1 MKDVKM
7 RDGAKTDREQR
18 GLLIRDSLVT
28 ESFEMTADLCE
39 SIIHVLCHRSGIPP
53 RPPGAIRAA
62 EGELED
68 QTKYRQCFFFVMFCM
83 PPVLKWKTIKKKGD
97 TSMITF

>member
-1 MKDVKM
+1 M

-39 SIIHVLCHRSGIPP
+39 SIIHVLCHCSGTPQRP
-53 RPPGAIRAA
+53 LRPPVPFVLQR
-62 EGELED
+62 ENYKLR
-68 QTKYRQCFFFVMFCM
+68 QT
-83 PPVLKWKTIKKKGD
+83 
-97 TSMITF
+97 TS